1 MCRWTYRIHPT
12 VMHKPFAPCDAKR
25 FERWLSVFDSEDK
38 RLHVTPQQFR
48 WKAQRFPTD
57 KTTFIEGIVTMG
69 GAGGP
74 MMKDGVSILLY
85 ACNASMEKEAFY
97 NSDGDF
103 LIVPQHGALLV
114 KTELGRIRVEPLEI
128 CVI

>member
-1 MCRWTYRIHPT
+1 
-12 VMHKPFAPCDAKR
+12 
-25 FERWLSVFDSEDK
+25 
-38 RLHVTPQQFR
+38 
-48 WKAQRFPTD
+48 
-57 KTTFIEGIVTMG
+57 MG

-74 MMKDGVSILLY
+74 MMKDGISILLY